1 MHLAWGVGI
10 YFLYYILYI
19 NLNPTNNTLL
29 KLIKTQ
35 AQFDQSLESIST
47 P

>member
-19 NLNPTNNTLL
+19 NLNSASNMIL